1 MEIDNEYLIFLPRV
15 YPGWDTMFAKGYYEY
30 LETFFNFTFYGYL
43 LVLPEILEDSF
54 FECQFS
60 KEATRIKRN
69 VYFLDLV
76 DLALTYLGWCFKVIP
91 F

>member
-1 MEIDNEYLIFLPRV
+1 MKLSHKDIQHIFSLNGGI
-15 YPGWDTMFAKGYYEY
+15 YM
-30 LETFFNFTFYGYL
+30 
-43 LVLPEILEDSF
+43 
-54 FECQFS
+54 

-91 F
+91 FLTDLTLEGHHK